1 MTIRAVDES
10 LPIAIVSAG
19 EKRGEI
25 GFTACPGKT
34 RNAGAGTQR
43 SLAADLDAIA
53 AWGAVAV
60 VTLVTEQE
68 LLVLGVPMLG
78 NDAAQR
84 GLAWFHLPIDDFS
97 TPDASFEQRW
107 PEISNALHGHLR
119 QRHRVLLHCR
129 GGLGRSGMIAARLL
143 VECGLSPTAAI
154 EAVRAARPG
163 AIETEAQEHAVLA
176 LAATAR

>member
-1 MTIRAVDES
+1 VTIRTVDGS

-19 EKRGEI
+19 EARGEI
-25 GFTACPGKT
+25 GFSPCPGT
-34 RNAGAGTQR
+34 THTVETSIRC
-43 SLAADLDAIA
+43 SLAADLDSIS

-68 LLVLGVPMLG
+68 LQGLGVATLG
-78 NDAAQR
+78 SDAARR

-97 TPDASFEQRW
+97 TPDAAFEQRW
-107 PEISNALHGHLR
+107 PEVSSALHGHLR

-143 VECGLSPTAAI
+143 VECGLSPTTAI

-176 LAATAR
+176 LAAASR